1 MNCAFIDRKNNEVR
15 FSIDFSAKEFEDAQ
29 NEVYRRTKHQFK
41 IDGFRNGKASRKMI
55 ELRYG
60 ADIFVEDAVSDMVTA
75 RYPDS
80 VAELGLK
87 PVDRPSVELGEIN
100 KEAGFSAVISVTVS
114 PEVEPKGYKGIKV
127 KKAEYPVADADVDAE
142 IEKLRKR
149 NARLVAAEKPAE
161 EGDTVLFDYAG
172 FIGEEQFE
180 GGTAENATLVLGGGH
195 FIPGF
200 EEQLI
205 GASAGD
211 DRDVKVT
218 FPEEYH
224 ADELAGKEAVFHCKV
239 HQVKVEEK
247 PELDDEFAQDVSDF
261 DTADELKADIRKKLE
276 EEARLR
282 ARGEMS
288 HEAIEKLI
296 QGHEIDIPNAMAEEQ
311 IDILVD
317 MLANQLRTY
326 NVSLESHMKV
336 TNRDMRSL
344 REELRPNAL
353 ANIKRTLLLDAVATA
368 EGLEASEAEIDERLA
383 KLAAQYGYADDQRFI
398 ETARESNEAHI
409 KQDIVAEKVIDLIL
423 DNAVITDGGDS
434 AAEAGGEPDA
444 EPAKAAD
451 GGKPAKAAAGGKAA
465 AKGAGGEADGAAGA
479 KPKRARAAKSGAK
492 AAKAADAGESGDAA
506 AKPGK
511 GGDAAGKAGADGEKG
526 DGE

>member
-1 MNCAFIDRKNNEVR
+1 
-15 FSIDFSAKEFEDAQ
+15 
-29 NEVYRRTKHQFK
+29 
-41 IDGFRNGKASRKMI
+41 MI

-60 ADIFVEDAVSDMVTA
+60 ADIFVEDAVGDLVTA

-80 VAELGLK
+80 VDELGLQ
-87 PVDRPSVELGEIN
+87 PVDRPSVELGEI
-100 KEAGFSAVISVTVS
+100 KKGAGFSAVISVTVK
-114 PEVEPKGYKGIKV
+114 PEVEPKGYKGIKI

-172 FIGEEQFE
+172 FVGEEQFE

-211 DRDVKVT
+211 ERDVKVT

-261 DTADELKADIRKKLE
+261 NTADELKADIRKKLE
-276 EEARLR
+276 EEAGTR
-282 ARGEMS
+282 ARAEMS
-288 HEAIEKLI
+288 REALEKLVA
-296 QGHEIDIPNAMAEEQ
+296 GHEIDIPNAMAEEQ
-311 IDILVD
+311 IDVLID
-317 MLANQLRTY
+317 MLANQLRAY

-336 TNRDMRSL
+336 TNRDMQSL
-344 REELRPNAL
+344 REEMRPNAL
-353 ANIKRTLLLDAVATA
+353 ASIKRTLLLDAIAA
-368 EGLEASEAEIDERLA
+368 SEGMEASGQEINDRLA
-383 KLAAQYGYADDQRFI
+383 KLAAQYGYADDEQFI
-398 ETARESNEAHI
+398 ATVRENNEFHI
-409 KQDIVAEKVIDLIL
+409 KKDIISEKVVDLIL
-423 DNAVITDGGDS
+423 DNAVITDGDDGAADAKGDAGS
-434 AAEAGGEPDA
+434 GTKAAGSSKAG
-444 EPAKAAD
+444 AKAA
-451 GGKPAKAAAGGKAA
+451 GSKAA
-465 AKGAGGEADGAAGA
+465 AKSAGGDADDTAGA

-492 AAKAADAGESGDAA
+492 GAKAADAGESGDAA

-511 GGDAAGKAGADGEKG
+511 GGDADGKAGADGEKG